1 VTRTSHIALLRA
13 GGLWPYNLSAALQ
26 DALSNTERELGSARA
41 ALAMLRL
48 DLQAGLDEGRAAILH
63 GHFWSP

>member
-1 VTRTSHIALLRA
+1 
-13 GGLWPYNLSAALQ
+13 LWPYNLSAALQ

-63 GHFWSP
+63 GHFLSP